1 MVSSIWQKNVE
12 ELKRHQPRLAA
23 FLEEQKVSLDK
34 GNGLLGPEVKETPS
48 GFWVKGLTER
58 PFFERK
64 ESHGQKALPKSA
76 CVFVMG
82 CGTPSYFVKT
92 LKAIGKSVMAVIVVE
107 PNINLL
113 LHLLDEVF
121 VYKLLPPFI
130 RLGFAVNDDDELVQE
145 LLGVTVG
152 PLGTFAAGDLE
163 CVVHEGECEAGG
175 GFNAVFLKLKER
187 ILINLQLIGNSV
199 EDTLLG
205 LRQMALVSP
214 WVVFGPKL
222 RHLAGAFKD
231 RPAVVVSAGPSLDK
245 NFELLKGREDRLI
258 IIATDTVLRK
268 LLKNGIQPHIVC
280 ALERGLVVF
289 DKHFRDVVKDYKEE
303 LKDVLL
309 VVQSVCVP
317 QIVGTW
323 PGPKAVIGKA
333 GLPLDS
339 WVVAQL
345 LGGDVISSGASVAHM
360 CTTLAAALG
369 ASSIALIGQDLAYGP
384 EGLTHSKDTAWEKER
399 SGDARVPEE
408 NRIEVPGALGG
419 TVYTNRVWLMFIR
432 LFEQMIPSLKESGI
446 NVYDCT
452 EGGALI
458 KGTDV
463 MPLNEFLSK
472 YADSLVPFD
481 VTPPQVVALAA
492 KEDMVS
498 LAERALQKIDEG
510 IGGFKLSLSLLD
522 RLEKEKAR
530 VTSPGLSPAQR
541 QKLAYEASSVID
553 ALHAQNR
560 VLEFLG
566 QTYAY
571 ATLLEIIRTREL
583 RDIEMIKRWEKA
595 HDELI
600 AAHRVAANFA
610 IRWLNYA
617 KEALSSFVN
626 APRNVLPFG
635 LKPLAEEEALK
646 HLESLL
652 DEGKTPSGALNKP
665 LVDNIIARC
674 DPISADWPYKVLWK
688 LALHLE
694 SEGRC
699 EEGCAFIFKALK
711 LLEDSEVKKE
721 EAAAIL
727 KDWARLLASPDLC
740 RLPQTEMAKVALSN
754 ALRYAPE
761 DEEIQSMWKSLT
773 EQEHATFSDLL
784 QIDPENA
791 AIKWRKRRAEVESLI
806 ACGRAFEA
814 LGEAWEM
821 AASFSQDLPDESRA
835 MASWCLST
843 IEKLTPALGE
853 KDERIE
859 AFLEKVKQN
868 LGIFKELNIAVPP
881 GLAKEIFSGFELKFE
896 ASKAE

>member
-1 MVSSIWQKNVE
+1 MASSVWQKNIE
-12 ELKRHQPRLAA
+12 ELKKRQPRLAD
-23 FLEEQKVSLDK
+23 FLEEKRASLDK
-34 GNGLLGPEVKETPS
+34 ENAFLGCEVKETPS

-64 ESHGQKALPKSA
+64 EGQGQKASPKSA

-92 LKAIGKSVMAVIVVE
+92 LKALGKSVMAVIVVE

-113 LHLLDEVF
+113 LRLLDEVF

-130 RLGFAVNDDDELVQE
+130 RLGFAANDDDELVRE

-175 GFNAVFLKLKER
+175 AFNAVFLKTKER

-268 LLKNGIQPHIVC
+268 LLKNGIKPHIVC

-323 PGPKAVIGKA
+323 PGPKVIIGKA

-384 EGLTHSKDTAWEKER
+384 EGLTHSKDTAWEKEK

-419 TVYTNRVWLMFIR
+419 TVYTNRIWLMFIR

-446 NVYDCT
+446 NLYDCT

-458 KGTDV
+458 RGTTITPFD
-463 MPLNEFLSK
+463 EFLSEFVDPL
-472 YADSLVPFD
+472 APFE
-481 VTPPQVVALAA
+481 VTPSQAATLAA
-492 KEDMVS
+492 EEDTVF

-510 IGGFKLSLSLLD
+510 IGGFELSLSLLD

-530 VTSPGLSPAQR
+530 VTSPGLSPLQR
-541 QKLAYEASSVID
+541 QRLAYEASSVID

-571 ATLLEIIRTREL
+571 ATLLEIIRTRTLENVETM
-583 RDIEMIKRWEKA
+583 RRWEKA

-610 IRWLNYA
+610 IRWLLYA
-617 KEALSSFVN
+617 KEALASFVN
-626 APRNVLPFG
+626 APHAASPFG
-635 LKPLAEEEALK
+635 LKPLAEKEALK
-646 HLESLL
+646 YLENLL
-652 DEGKTPSGALNKP
+652 DENKTSSGVSDKP
-665 LVDNIIARC
+665 LIDNVIARC

-694 SEGRC
+694 SEGRS

-711 LLEDSEVKKE
+711 LLEDSEVEAE
-721 EAAAIL
+721 EAATIL

-740 RLPQTEMAKVALSN
+740 RLPQIETAKVALSN

-773 EQEHATFSDLL
+773 EQEYVTFSDLL
-784 QIDPENA
+784 QVDPENV
-791 AIKWRKRRAEVESLI
+791 AIKWSKRRAEVESL
-806 ACGRAFEA
+806 ASCGKVFEA
-814 LGEAWEM
+814 LNKAWEM
-821 AASFSQDLPDESRA
+821 AEDFSQDLPEESRA

-843 IEKLTPALGE
+843 IEKLISVLGE

-868 LGIFKELNIAVPP
+868 LDMLKKLNVAVPA